1 MFSLCISIYD
11 LCYSWWS
18 AFDVVSFW
26 CAPKW
31 PLCDQWLVPVILG
44 RILPPFVFWFVR
56 RAQLCATA
64 KSFSVFTGRFLF
76 IRRCLNFKIVYLT
89 ATGLNAI
96 QIQCLLVC
104 RKDLWR
110 SNFVWSYY
118 GFPLTQRRRVCNEN
132 VYYKKSDLCK
142 YVRNGS
148 GWFLLDQ
155 DWLISGFLQGLNMV
169 IVCIVTLF
177 LTNVYGIL
185 QCVLWGL
192 S

>member
-1 MFSLCISIYD
+1 MFSLCISIYE
-11 LCYSWWS
+11 LCDSWWS

-44 RILPPFVFWFVR
+44 VILPLFVFWFVR

-64 KSFSVFTGRFLF
+64 KSFSVFTGRFFVHQTL
-76 IRRCLNFKIVYLT
+76 YLT

-110 SNFVWSYY
+110 SNFDSSYY

-142 YVRNGS
+142 YIRNGS
-148 GWFLLDQ
+148 GWILQDQ
-155 DWLISGFLQGLNMV
+155 DLLIYGFLQGLNMV

-177 LTNVYGIL
+177 LTNV
-185 QCVLWGL
+185 
-192 S
+192 